1 LAFSPDD
8 RLTSGAEM
16 AGRLRLALHPEAAD
30 LFDPGEDTIRS
41 RVTRLSPWLVAG
53 TVILLPHVAAGVF
66 NYQYN
71 HREILS
77 PEMQVGLG
85 EIAFWVNI
93 VAYPLGVPV
102 MLYFTRGLARAVQT
116 ANKGAQV
123 SSEDLR
129 RTLDLGHRAALVG
142 GAFWMVAGI
151 IYPTALWSMYPA
163 FTTMQAVHFFISL
176 LICGGVA
183 MIYPFFGCALIST
196 LAYYPRLL
204 SGTMHDIDFDA
215 RARQMIRRSEAYLL
229 IAAII
234 PLLGAA
240 LMISSESSSRGF
252 MLTAIG
258 AGVIGLLAS
267 FFAFRIV
274 SARWTQMGEVLS
286 ARSSVVPGEDDGNR
300 ASGF

>member
-1 LAFSPDD
+1 
-8 RLTSGAEM
+8 
-16 AGRLRLALHPEAAD
+16 
-30 LFDPGEDTIRS
+30 
-41 RVTRLSPWLVAG
+41 
-53 TVILLPHVAAGVF
+53 
-66 NYQYN
+66 
-71 HREILS
+71 
-77 PEMQVGLG
+77 
-85 EIAFWVNI
+85 
-93 VAYPLGVPV
+93 

-116 ANKGAQV
+116 ANEGAQV

-183 MIYPFFGCALIST
+183 MIYPFFGCALTAT

-204 SGTMHDIDFDA
+204 SGTLHDIDFDA
-215 RARQMIRRSEAYLL
+215 RAHQMIRRSEAYLL

-240 LMISSESSSRGF
+240 LMLSGEGSSRGF
-252 MLTAIG
+252 MLMAIG

-267 FFAFRIV
+267 FFAFRII
-274 SARWTQMGEVLS
+274 SDRWIQMGKVLS
-286 ARSSVVPGEDDGNR
+286 ARTSVVPGEDDGDR
-300 ASGF
+300 A